1 MSREFGSRSEHLTR
15 RQFGVL
21 AAGSA
26 ASLAL
31 PGCACVP
38 GQTTDLTHLPY
49 APGNATPVV
58 AAGVARGSPAEATER
73 AVRTVAEAA
82 TDFAWLSRGD
92 TVLLKPVCNSGHT
105 YPSTTDPIAVR
116 AMVGLLREKGA
127 GRVILADMSG
137 VQFLRFSPDE
147 TSGSTRALLQEN
159 GIAAA
164 ARDAGAEVHAFEEA
178 GWDGFFAEE
187 PRVGDHWRGA
197 LTLPSVLRDA
207 DHVILMPRCARHLL
221 AGTTLGLKAAVG
233 WWRHDT
239 RLEYHRDAAD
249 FAAKTADAN
258 TLPTLEA
265 KQRLVLTS
273 ATKVLTTLGPDQ
285 GWVSEPETGL
295 IFASTDVVAHDMLS
309 LAWLVENRA
318 HMPQDEREGVI
329 DDPHTSAFFVNAVNR
344 VVVRM
349 LGGFGA
355 MLNAQT
361 LARFDLDSIW
371 DDPVLHRA
379 FQTRSGVPRL
389 ELADADGSLPAA
401 LRAALDQRMLR
412 A

>member
-1 MSREFGSRSEHLTR
+1 MDRESRSAAERLTR
-15 RQFGVL
+15 RQFGML

-26 ASLAL
+26 AALTL
-31 PGCACVP
+31 PGCACAP
-38 GQTTDLTHLPY
+38 GRTAELTHLPY
-49 APGNATPVV
+49 APGDATPVV
-58 AAGVARGSPAEATER
+58 AAGVPRGASAEATER
-73 AVRTVAEAA
+73 AVRSVAEAA
-82 TDFAWLSRGD
+82 TDFDWLSRGD
-92 TVLLKPVCNSGHT
+92 SVLLKPVCNSGYD
-105 YPSTTDPIAVR
+105 YPATTDPVAVR
-116 AMVGLLREKGA
+116 AMVRLLRERGA

-147 TSGSTRALLQEN
+147 TRGSTRALLQKN

-164 ARDAGAEVHAFEEA
+164 AEDAGAEVHAFEEA

-197 LTLPSVLRDA
+197 LTLPSLLRET
-207 DHVILMPRCARHLL
+207 DHVILMPRCARHLI

-239 RLEYHRDAAD
+239 RLEYHRDAGD
-249 FAAKTADAN
+249 FAAKTADAS

-265 KQRLVLTS
+265 RQRLVLTS

-285 GWVSEPETGL
+285 GWISEPETGL
-295 IFASTDVVAHDMLS
+295 VYASTDVVAHDMLS

-318 HMPQDEREGVI
+318 RMPRGEREGVF
-329 DDPHTSAFFVNAVNR
+329 DDPHTSGVFVNAVNR
-344 VVVRM
+344 MVVRW

-355 MLNAQT
+355 MLGAQG
-361 LARFDLDSIW
+361 LARFDLHSIW

-379 FQTRSGVPRL
+379 FQTRGGVPRL
-389 ELADADGSLPAA
+389 ELADADGSLPGP
-401 LRAALDQRMLR
+401 LRALLDQRITR

>member
-1 MSREFGSRSEHLTR
+1 MSPEFGSRSEHLTR

-31 PGCACVP
+31 PGCACAP
-38 GQTTDLTHLPY
+38 GRTTDLTHLPY

-58 AAGVARGSPAEATER
+58 AASVPRGSPVETTER
-73 AVRTVAEAA
+73 AVRSVAEAA

-127 GRVILADMSG
+127 GRVIVADMSG

-147 TSGSTRALLQEN
+147 TRGSTRALLQEN

-197 LTLPSVLRDA
+197 LTLPSVLRQA
-207 DHVILMPRCARHLL
+207 DHVILMPRCARHLI

-295 IFASTDVVAHDMLS
+295 VFASTDVVAHDMLS

-318 HMPQDEREGVI
+318 HMSRDEREGVL
-329 DDPHTSAFFVNAVNR
+329 DDPHTSGLFVNAVNR

-355 MLNAQT
+355 MMSAQG
-361 LARFDLDSIW
+361 LARFDLHSIW

-379 FQTRSGVPRL
+379 FQTRNGVPRL
-389 ELADADGSLPAA
+389 ELADADGSLPAP
-401 LRAALDQRMLR
+401 LRATLGQRMTR